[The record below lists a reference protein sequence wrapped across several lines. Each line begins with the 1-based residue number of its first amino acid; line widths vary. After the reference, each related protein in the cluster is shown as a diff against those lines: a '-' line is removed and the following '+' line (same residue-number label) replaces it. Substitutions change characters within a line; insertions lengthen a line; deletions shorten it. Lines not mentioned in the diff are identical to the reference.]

1 MTMGRPSRTA
11 VSSSLTPI
19 SAPPSPS
26 AATASRSGRATAAPM
41 ADASPSPI
49 DWNAW
54 VKQKPA
60 SSGTDRYMLG
70 YPMKFPESTATV
82 RSAGSRSSSA
92 IDSVR
97 GSIRSPS
104 PSSA

>member
-1 MTMGRPSRTA
+1 M

-26 AATASRSGRATAAPM
+26 AATASRSGRAIAAPM
-41 ADASPSPI
+41 AVARPSPM
-49 DWNAW
+49 DWNAC

-70 YPMKFPESTATV
+70 
-82 RSAGSRSSSA
+82 
-92 IDSVR
+92 
-97 GSIRSPS
+97 
-104 PSSA
+104 